1 MTGQPPSPN
10 GADGRDQTTGR
21 FLPGNK
27 GGPGNPFASKVA
39 RLKSALLEAVD
50 EQDVRDV
57 VASLVQHA
65 KDGDTGA
72 AKVLLDRAL
81 GPAKDAPEE
90 PPVDVKELVLHCL
103 EGLSGFARRQ
113 IIQIIEQEVQPA
125 DAAAS
130 IPRPG

>member
-10 GADGRDQTTGR
+10 GADGRDLKTGR
-21 FLPGNK
+21 FVAGNR

-39 RLKSALLEAVD
+39 RLKSALLESVD

-57 VASLVQHA
+57 IASLVHQA
-65 KDGDTGA
+65 KNGDTVA
-72 AKVLLDRAL
+72 AMFLLDRAL
-81 GPAKDAPEE
+81 GPAKEEPEE

-113 IIQIIEQEVQPA
+113 IIEIIEQEVQQTESPEV
-125 DAAAS
+125 